1 MSLHFEML
9 IKEIIKT
16 VTHGYYIKDKVMD
29 NTFPIALNRH
39 FYDNQKISV
48 ISLKKNKQEKA
59 KNNLKFKVN
68 FNQYPLYL

>member
-1 MSLHFEML
+1 
-9 IKEIIKT
+9 
-16 VTHGYYIKDKVMD
+16 MD